1 METKYDVIAL
11 GELLIDFN
19 QAALNDNGNYLYEA
33 AAGGAPCNVL
43 SMLQKLGRKTAFI
56 GKVGKDSFGEYLK
69 ETIEDIGIN
78 TDNLLMTSAAN
89 TSLAFV
95 SINAYG
101 DRCFQF
107 YRDPGADMLLRK
119 DEVIAANIA
128 KSKIFHFGT
137 LSFTSTDTK
146 EATCYAVECAEEAGK
161 LISFDPNIRINLWND
176 PQEARKAMDY
186 GLKKCDI
193 LKISDEELFFLT
205 GIRDQDEAMKI
216 LKATYEIPFICLTMG
231 RNGSCAYYHDRKVQ
245 MNAFV
250 QEKTVDTTGAGDTF
264 MGCVL
269 NFVLDHGLDG
279 LEEEEIR
286 QMLRFSSAAASI
298 ITTRYGALKVMPDQE
313 EIQKYMKDVLTADV
327 KRKLKS
333 I

>member
-1 METKYDVIAL
+1 
-11 GELLIDFN
+11 
-19 QAALNDNGNYLYEA
+19 
-33 AAGGAPCNVL
+33 
-43 SMLQKLGRKTAFI
+43 MLQKLGRKTAFI

-95 SINAYG
+95 SRNAYG

-128 KSKIFHFGT
+128 TSKIFHFGT